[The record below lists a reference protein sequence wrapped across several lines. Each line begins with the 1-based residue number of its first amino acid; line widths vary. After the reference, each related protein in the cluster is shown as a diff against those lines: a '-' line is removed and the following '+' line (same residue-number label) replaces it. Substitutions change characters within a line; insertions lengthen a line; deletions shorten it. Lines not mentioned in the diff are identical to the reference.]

1 MFDTFTL
8 PDVIG
13 VIGSLTVCS
22 AYFGISGGRLD
33 GDKLPYQAL
42 NMTGAILLLISLYFR
57 PNPGAILIEVI
68 WVVIA
73 IWAIVR
79 IYLKR

>member
-1 MFDTFTL
+1 MFDEFTL

-22 AYFGISGGRLD
+22 AYFGISSGRLD
-33 GDKLPYQAL
+33 GEKLPYQAL

-73 IWAIVR
+73 IWAILR